1 MVSHK
6 DCNHPKTTEAR
17 RACRTGEAS
26 KTRTSSSPAKRPTKA
41 ETDQV
46 TREQKAQAAARERSR
61 WRKTLP
67 AIEGARYVKL
77 NGKYLTEKDFLN
89 IPEGFIEMEPLAQIP
104 YHIEFEYIGID
115 ESGQLVRSLH
125 LDDLAGD
132 VGDPVLDDVPIGRLK
147 RK

>member
-6 DCNHPKTTEAR
+6 DCSHPKTTEAR

-26 KTRTSSSPAKRPTKA
+26 KARTLSSPAKRPTKA
-41 ETDQV
+41 EADQLSN
-46 TREQKAQAAARERSR
+46 EQKSQAAARQRSR

-77 NGKYLTEKDFLN
+77 NGKHLTEKDFLN
-89 IPEGFIEMEPLAQIP
+89 IPEGFIEMEPLVQIP
-104 YHIEFEYIGID
+104 YSIDFEYIGFD
-115 ESGQLVRSLH
+115 DSGQLVRSLH

-132 VGDPVLDDVPIGRLK
+132 VGDPILDDVPLGRLK

>member
-17 RACRTGEAS
+17 RACRAGEAP
-26 KTRTSSSPAKRPTKA
+26 KKWTSSSSAKRSTKA

-46 TREQKAQAAARERSR
+46 AREQKAQAAARERSR

-77 NGKYLTEKDFLN
+77 SGKHLTEKDFLN
-89 IPEGFIEMEPLAQIP
+89 LPEGFIEMEPLVQIP
-104 YHIEFEYIGID
+104 YHVEFEYIGID

-132 VGDPVLDDVPIGRLK
+132 VGDPVLKGVPIGRLK